1 MTELSYLWTTSGS
14 PSGDQVA
21 SYTQAHWAVIGRILA
36 ACSHFEGVAPN
47 FLNEFAVTFPS
58 ANTARVASGGAVVDG
73 KPYQN
78 DSNVDVNI
86 PSATG
91 GGNTRIDRIVL
102 RVSWSGFS
110 VRLTRIAGVS
120 ASSPT
125 PPAITQT
132 SGTTYDIM
140 LYQVRV
146 TTGGTVT
153 LEVDERQWAI
163 VATDDSTLE
172 DDGAGTLRV
181 KSGGITATQL
191 ASNAVT
197 TAKITDANVTLAKM
211 AADSVDDTKA
221 GNRVPQFYRR
231 QGGDASNWS
240 TPGTTTQTPGAV
252 RMQAGSVTVPFTT
265 STTETITITF
275 PTTFSQPPLVFLTTK
290 KPAAGAALQF
300 LAVINTVTSTQVSAY
315 VFALGGATSDD
326 PILNWLAIGPE

>member
-36 ACSHFEGVAPN
+36 ACSHFEGIAPN

-153 LEVDERQWAI
+153 LEADERQWAI

-172 DDGAGTLRV
+172 DDGAGTLRI
-181 KSGGITATQL
+181 KDSG
-191 ASNAVT
+191 VT
-197 TAKITDANVTLAKM
+197 TAKLADANVTLAKL
-211 AADSVDDTKA
+211 AADAVDDTKV

-231 QGGDASNWS
+231 QGNSSTDASQAGNTNYTPTTLRVQWGRKQWSGTSATSGSVAVTFPAAFSQIPWIMLQVDIS
-240 TPGTTTQTPGAV
+240 TPGVRGITTWKSSEAASGFTLNWAILD
-252 RMQAGSVTVPFTT
+252 GS
-265 STTETITITF
+265 
-275 PTTFSQPPLVFLTTK
+275 
-290 KPAAGAALQF
+290 GAATAIEF
-300 LAVINTVTSTQVSAY
+300 E
-315 VFALGGATSDD
+315 
-326 PILNWLAIGPE
+326 WLAIGAE